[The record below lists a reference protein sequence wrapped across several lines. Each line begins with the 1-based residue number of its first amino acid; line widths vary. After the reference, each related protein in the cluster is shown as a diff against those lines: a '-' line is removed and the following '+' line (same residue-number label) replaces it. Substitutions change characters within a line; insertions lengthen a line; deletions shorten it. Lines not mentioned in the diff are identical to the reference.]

1 MAESPP
7 RYQYAPLE
15 GPNSFRILELLKGED
30 GEPLRCNINHV
41 SMDRRPQYEAL
52 SYVWSVGKAT
62 IYCGSSNTNATLKV
76 SVTCLR
82 ALKALRLR
90 DQSRS
95 LWIDAIC
102 INQEDS
108 PAAIAE
114 KNQQVKM
121 MHKIYENAFRVLVY
135 PMGLHKLSRE
145 DVGTLLG
152 LLNLERDQLHQEKI
166 PIPQEYQDMA
176 RLVDKDF
183 GIFQI
188 HGIAL
193 RMDWFF
199 RTWVIQE
206 AALAEEATMI
216 LEKAEAPFYELLDLS
231 LKIYEKRNRSQDDEL
246 RSQLFLHA
254 SLHNR
259 STPRPSLQLAHIARG
274 AKATRP
280 VDKLYALIG
289 IASDRDHFQ
298 NAISYGKNVAT
309 VFADFSQRFIN
320 QSRNLDLLSVVRE
333 SPPSEVLPSWAV
345 QWDTMNVNYCTVL
358 DPFGSRKNF
367 IACGDFASTEMQG
380 QNTQELHL
388 RGIKIDSVAT
398 RSIRAS
404 EDSVQKLAAKARS
417 LFPCLEEKIC
427 RMSGQSPESQAQTC
441 VIYNDI
447 EKAIMNTLSCG
458 AVRMDEQVV
467 KASANPMFE
476 SDEHSFYGFGREVWT
491 EVIHHAKYYAF
502 INTSSGYMGLVD
514 KLASKGGI
522 ICILSGGSVPYVLRP
537 VPGEEGKYQ
546 FISEAYIKGVM
557 HGEAMEGNEEKDLQ
571 DFILV

>member
-1 MAESPP
+1 MLLQFREFSNARSSVTLDRDLKRKFWISSINSGRVSEFSHPAFRLLAIMAESPP

-231 LKIYEKRNRSQDDEL
+231 LKMYEKRNRSQDDEL
-246 RSQLFLHA
+246 
-254 SLHNR
+254 
-259 STPRPSLQLAHIARG
+259 
-274 AKATRP
+274 
-280 VDKLYALIG
+280 
-289 IASDRDHFQ
+289 
-298 NAISYGKNVAT
+298 
-309 VFADFSQRFIN
+309 
-320 QSRNLDLLSVVRE
+320 
-333 SPPSEVLPSWAV
+333 
-345 QWDTMNVNYCTVL
+345 
-358 DPFGSRKNF
+358 
-367 IACGDFASTEMQG
+367 
-380 QNTQELHL
+380 
-388 RGIKIDSVAT
+388 
-398 RSIRAS
+398 
-404 EDSVQKLAAKARS
+404 
-417 LFPCLEEKIC
+417 
-427 RMSGQSPESQAQTC
+427 
-441 VIYNDI
+441 
-447 EKAIMNTLSCG
+447 
-458 AVRMDEQVV
+458 
-467 KASANPMFE
+467 
-476 SDEHSFYGFGREVWT
+476 
-491 EVIHHAKYYAF
+491 
-502 INTSSGYMGLVD
+502 
-514 KLASKGGI
+514 
-522 ICILSGGSVPYVLRP
+522 
-537 VPGEEGKYQ
+537 
-546 FISEAYIKGVM
+546 
-557 HGEAMEGNEEKDLQ
+557 
-571 DFILV
+571 